1 MKLRAVVVREG
12 RSVTLDDAPVLGAE
26 LQGDDAIHWL
36 IVESPTPEELAQVF
50 DQLGVE
56 GSRISNHI
64 NGRRWAQWQERK
76 SHTIV
81 SLPEPTA
88 WMKDRTWFHLIS
100 LPRCLISVHGAEV
113 AALDTFLQERWIERP
128 GPEATMEDVLLFLLE
143 SLVGEES
150 GEFGL
155 IRQDVE
161 SHAEGLKSGD
171 AAFTVENLE
180 ELMTRSS
187 HMATVFFE
195 MQRLFEN
202 LEFSRTRHVELTNLT
217 EAFRLGS
224 RSLRRQ
230 REGVEQ
236 IQRRLEGLQ
245 RQHTM
250 DQQARTEG
258 RLRVLTVL
266 SAVFLPLTL
275 LSGIYGM
282 NFVNMPELDDRY
294 AYFIVLGGM
303 AALAISMILY
313 FARKGWLR

>member
-1 MKLRAVVVREG
+1 MRLRAVVVREG
-12 RSVTLDDAPVLGAE
+12 RSVTLDEAPVPGSDW
-26 LQGDDAIHWL
+26 QDDDAIRWL
-36 IVESPTPEELAQVF
+36 IVEKPTPEELAQVF
-50 DQLGVE
+50 DQLGIE
-56 GSRISNHI
+56 GKRISNHI
-64 NGRRWAQWQERK
+64 NGKRWAEWLERK
-76 SHTIV
+76 NHAIV

-113 AALDTFLQERWIERP
+113 AALETFLQERWIERP
-128 GPEATMEDVLLFLLE
+128 GPEATMEDVLLFMLE
-143 SLVGEES
+143 GLAGEEA

-155 IRQDVE
+155 IRQEVE
-161 SHAEGLKSGD
+161 HHAEGLKCGD
-171 AAFTVENLE
+171 ASFTIENLE
-180 ELMTRSS
+180 ELMTRSN
-187 HMATVFFE
+187 HMGTVFFE
-195 MQRLFEN
+195 MQRLCEN
-202 LEFSRTRHVELTNLT
+202 LEFSRTRHVELNNLV
-217 EAFRLGS
+217 EAFRLGA
-224 RSLRRQ
+224 RSLGRQ